1 MFNHYLVRSNNR
13 IRILVKYIP
22 VDYVIDGYKVIKKQ
36 FIEKRESSDKEKQ
49 IEKVLKLKNIQLNKP
64 DNFNFSDT
72 VGLLKWVEKAYGIFE
87 FQDDEET
94 ELFYGKINRVDSEK
108 LIIDMIN
115 SDGSV
120 DSNYDYEYNIQKI
133 RIITFE
139 SDYHKSI
146 QLLWKDKLKD

>member
-1 MFNHYLVRSNNR
+1 M
-13 IRILVKYIP
+13 
-22 VDYVIDGYKVIKKQ
+22 
-36 FIEKRESSDKEKQ
+36 
-49 IEKVLKLKNIQLNKP
+49 KNIQLNKP